1 MQVDVGKVID
11 DAKLNRLHYLIL
23 GVGLF
28 VLIVDAYDLVSMGI
42 VIPRLAEE
50 WGIDRAEF
58 GIALSISMVGV
69 LIGSGASGL
78 LLSLIHI

>member
-50 WGIDRAEF
+50 WGIDPK
-58 GIALSISMVGV
+58 ALRERMRPYTDHYGV
-69 LIGSGASGL
+69 VLED
-78 LLSLIHI
+78 